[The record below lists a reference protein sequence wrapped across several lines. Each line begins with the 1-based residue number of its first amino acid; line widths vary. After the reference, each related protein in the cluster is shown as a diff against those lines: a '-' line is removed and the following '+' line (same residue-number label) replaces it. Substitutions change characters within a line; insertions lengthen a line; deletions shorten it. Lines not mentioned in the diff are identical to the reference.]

1 MDWGLTVGILCA
13 LSWALLD
20 LQRKAL
26 TARHPD
32 PLTLAAV
39 VPLLA
44 SAGALMYALLRGAP
58 IGPPPP
64 SLYSLMFWI
73 VVLNIVANFLFLHSL
88 TVGEL
93 SKVIPLLSLTPV
105 VGAVGGF
112 FLFGEELSLGFWVG
126 ATLIAVGTFLLLF
139 RKGSAGHGGL
149 RRPST
154 VPGFR
159 WVGMALFTVR
169 ALVLQRGVPSMFG
182 VVLLWGWIP
191 AIDKQVITGGE
202 YGLEAYL
209 IWSTALIG
217 LPLLVERL
225 IRKPQALGGILRR
238 SPWLLASLAPAAAA
252 ALGTQMESLVH
263 LDVGVAEAL
272 KRAGVVVTVL
282 AGAIIFHEPQA
293 FRRMPWILLVV
304 AGACLVALSR
314 TV

>member
-1 MDWGLTVGILCA
+1 MDWGLTIGVLCA
-13 LSWALLD
+13 LAWALLD

-44 SAGALMYALLRGAP
+44 SLGALIYALVRGAP

-64 SLYSLMFWI
+64 SLYHLMFW
-73 VVLNIVANFLFLHSL
+73 VVILNIAANFLFLHSL

-112 FLFGEELSLGFWVG
+112 FLFGEELGFGVWMG
-126 ATLIAVGTFLLLF
+126 MALIAIGTFLLLF
-139 RKGSAGHGGL
+139 RKGDTSHK
-149 RRPST
+149 
-154 VPGFR
+154 
-159 WVGMALFTVR
+159 
-169 ALVLQRGVPSMFG
+169 GVPSMLA
-182 VVLLWGWIP
+182 VVVLWGWIP
-191 AIDKQVITGGE
+191 AVDKQVITGGE

-225 IRKPQALGGILRR
+225 IRRPQALVSVVRG
-238 SPWLLASLAPAAAA
+238 SPLLLASLAPAAAA
-252 ALGTQMESLVH
+252 ALGSQMESLVH

-272 KRAGVVVTVL
+272 KRAGVVVTVVV
-282 AGAIIFHEPQA
+282 GAILFHEPQA

-304 AGACLVALSR
+304 VGACLVALSR
-314 TV
+314 SV

>member
-32 PLTLAAV
+32 PLTLAAI

-44 SAGALMYALLRGAP
+44 SVGALIYALLRGAP
-58 IGPPPP
+58 VGPPPP
-64 SLYSLMFWI
+64 ALYSLMFW
-73 VVLNIVANFLFLHSL
+73 VVILNIVANFLFLHSL

-112 FLFGEELSLGFWVG
+112 FLFGEALGTGVWVG
-126 ATLIAVGTFLLLF
+126 IGLIVTGTFLLLF
-139 RKGSAGHGGL
+139 RKGDSGHK
-149 RRPST
+149 
-154 VPGFR
+154 
-159 WVGMALFTVR
+159 
-169 ALVLQRGVPSMFG
+169 GVPSMLA
-182 VVLLWGWIP
+182 VVVLWGWIP
-191 AIDKQVITGGE
+191 AIDKQVITRGD

-217 LPLLVERL
+217 LPLLIERL
-225 IRKPQALGGILRR
+225 IRKPQALREVLTR

-252 ALGTQMESLVH
+252 ALGTQMESLVQ

-272 KRAGVVVTVL
+272 KRAGVVVTVVV
-282 AGAIIFHEPQA
+282 GAFLFKEPQA
-293 FRRMPWILLVV
+293 FRRIPWILLVV
-304 AGACLVALSR
+304 VGACLVALSR
-314 TV
+314 TL

>member
-1 MDWGLTVGILCA
+1 MDWGLTVGVLCA
-13 LSWALLD
+13 LAWALLD

-26 TARHPD
+26 TSRHPD
-32 PLTLAAV
+32 PLTLAAI

-44 SAGALMYALLRGAP
+44 SVGALMYALVKGAP

-64 SLYSLMFWI
+64 SLYHLMFWV
-73 VVLNIVANFLFLHSL
+73 VVLNIAANFLFLHSL

-112 FLFGEELSLGFWVG
+112 FLFGESLGLGVWLG
-126 ATLIAVGTFLLLF
+126 IALIAVGTFLLLF
-139 RKGSAGHGGL
+139 RKSDKG
-149 RRPST
+149 R
-154 VPGFR
+154 
-159 WVGMALFTVR
+159 
-169 ALVLQRGVPSMFG
+169 RGVPSMLAV
-182 VVLLWGWIP
+182 VVLWGGIP
-191 AIDKQVITGGE
+191 AIDKRVITGGE

-217 LPLLVERL
+217 LPLLIERL
-225 IRKPQALGGILRR
+225 IRRPQSLGVILRG
-238 SPWLLASLAPAAAA
+238 SPILLASLAPAAAA
-252 ALGTQMESLVH
+252 ALGTQMESLIH

-282 AGAIIFHEPQA
+282 VGGILFKEPQA
-293 FRRMPWILLVV
+293 FHRMPRILLVV

-314 TV
+314 SV